1 MIIFDV
7 LHWCYQTRQR
17 GGMSWYCSF
26 SLVSQC
32 ETVLSLIFSENTD
45 IDALGDLK
53 KPFIFNLIGRFLA
66 YIEIRST
73 FFLDK
78 LRMVVLNEKMGLNH
92 VFTIQMGLEGLYA
105 WLGNIF
111 LPFLYNFTLKNVN
124 FPCLV
129 WLSGNI
135 RN

>member
-1 MIIFDV
+1 
-7 LHWCYQTRQR
+7 
-17 GGMSWYCSF
+17 MSWYCSF

-45 IDALGDLK
+45 IDALGDLET
-53 KPFIFNLIGRFLA
+53 PFIFKLIGRFLA

-92 VFTIQMGLEGLYA
+92 VFTIKMGLEGLY
-105 WLGNIF
+105 
-111 LPFLYNFTLKNVN
+111 T
-124 FPCLV
+124 
-129 WLSGNI
+129 
-135 RN
+135 

>member
-1 MIIFDV
+1 
-7 LHWCYQTRQR
+7 
-17 GGMSWYCSF
+17 MSWYCSF

-53 KPFIFNLIGRFLA
+53 KPFIFNLIGQFFLA

-129 WLSGNI
+129 W
-135 RN
+135 